1 MSDTALMSRLLEA
14 AKLHVPFDGWSET
27 TLQLAAQDAGIDPGL
42 LELAGLVSIVA
53 VVGLLVIVNSSLAAL
68 VGTGYAGLLT
78 LVGVVSI
85 PMPAVVLAG
94 LVSVLAT
101 IGTRNGVFS

>member
-1 MSDTALMSRLLEA
+1 VPEIFSDA
-14 AKLHVPFDGWSET
+14 P
-27 TLQLAAQDAGIDPGL
+27 IDPAL

-53 VVGLLVIVNSSLAAL
+53 VIGLLVIVSAPLAAL

-78 LVGVVSI
+78 LLGVVSI

-94 LVSVLAT
+94 LVSILAT